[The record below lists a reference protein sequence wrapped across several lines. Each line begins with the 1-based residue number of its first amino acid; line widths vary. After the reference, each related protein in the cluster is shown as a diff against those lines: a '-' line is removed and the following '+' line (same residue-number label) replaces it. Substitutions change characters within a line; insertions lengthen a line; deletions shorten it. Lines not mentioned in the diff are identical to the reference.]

1 MYRTADTRDVPQPI
15 WDASLVRSTRA
26 AKSAD
31 TKSKGTQM
39 DYLKEAKDRMGRSE
53 DYDTASA
60 FALIAIAE
68 TLRLIRD
75 QLATRRANQPGNEA
89 DQV

>member
-1 MYRTADTRDVPQPI
+1 MYRDRRTLRCVTTVMGRTAGQTG
-15 WDASLVRSTRA
+15 A

-39 DYLKEAKDRMGRSE
+39 DYLNEAQTRMARSE
-53 DYDTASA
+53 DCDTAIA

-68 TLRLIRD
+68 TLREIRD
-75 QLATRRANQPGNEA
+75 QLADR
-89 DQV
+89 